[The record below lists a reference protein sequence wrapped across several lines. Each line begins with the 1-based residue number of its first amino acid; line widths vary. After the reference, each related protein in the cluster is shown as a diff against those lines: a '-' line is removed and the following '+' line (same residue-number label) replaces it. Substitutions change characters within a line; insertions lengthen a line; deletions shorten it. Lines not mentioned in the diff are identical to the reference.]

1 MEIANYIAA
10 IDLGSSKI
18 VGIIGARTNENIL
31 SVHAIE
37 KEPSDSCIKRGC
49 IQNVEETALKV
60 KKIISKLENKIKRKI
75 DKIYIGVGGQSI
87 YSIDNKIIKQLTEET
102 PITPQIIESL
112 KEISMSNTYGNKEI
126 LDIIPSEYII
136 DGRKLTQP
144 IGVYGSEIEVTHKII
159 IGRSSLKKNIM
170 RMMEKLDVSLAG
182 FVLSPLSS
190 SSVLSEADKNL
201 GVVLVDFGAG
211 TTTLSIY
218 KDGLLRYVSVIPIGG
233 NTITKDISS
242 LQILEEEAEKIKNL
256 FGDASPEITESD
268 TQTIQNKSNQ
278 GLDTTKIYTKT
289 LHKIVLARTEEIAE
303 NINNQIRLSGIDK
316 QQLAAGLI
324 ITGGASKLKNLP
336 SLLKKKVELDVK
348 FGTFQQTIQSQAY
361 SEIGKDPYF
370 SALLGILSKGQ
381 NICIKEIVKEPEPVV
396 EIVPEPV
403 AEQVTV
409 EKEEVVVA
417 EHETVNYGR
426 DNEESGFRKI
436 GRKIFDIFKETSND
450 EKLSD

>member
-324 ITGGASKLKNLP
+324 ITGGASKLKHLP

-348 FGTFQQTIQSQAY
+348 FGTFQQTIQPKA
-361 SEIGKDPYF
+361 
-370 SALLGILSKGQ
+370 
-381 NICIKEIVKEPEPVV
+381 
-396 EIVPEPV
+396 
-403 AEQVTV
+403 
-409 EKEEVVVA
+409 
-417 EHETVNYGR
+417 
-426 DNEESGFRKI
+426 
-436 GRKIFDIFKETSND
+436 
-450 EKLSD
+450 